1 MRLVQKDMH
10 DELKRLKV
18 PVICRSVYVSDIE
31 KALIRGGIPIVMISS
46 WQIYGTREPHW
57 VVVTGFDDDFVYVND
72 PFVDRDAGESER
84 DSIHMPIL
92 KDKFQQMARY
102 GKVGLQALL
111 VITGRER

>member
-1 MRLVQKDMH
+1 
-10 DELKRLKV
+10 
-18 PVICRSVYVSDIE
+18 
-31 KALIRGGIPIVMISS
+31 MISS
-46 WQIYGTREPHW
+46 WQIYGAREPHW

-72 PFVDRDAGESER
+72 PFVDREAGESER

-111 VITGRER
+111 VIYGREH